1 MKSSKDT
8 EIKQTIEIN
17 MGIEESE
24 NENDNDTDPD
34 QDPDVGTVERKA
46 TIKRNKNLL
55 SNNSTLEDWVNF
67 LGKRINKVKKII
79 PGMSKANTLNPRC
92 IFTPPNKTR
101 SVKRP
106 TTQGAEVAHFQSPL
120 RWNEKICSR

>member
-1 MKSSKDT
+1 VPLLDVPQMRRKTNFIGMKSSKDT

-55 SNNSTLEDWVNF
+55 SNNSTLEDCVNF
-67 LGKRINKVKKII
+67 L
-79 PGMSKANTLNPRC
+79 
-92 IFTPPNKTR
+92 
-101 SVKRP
+101 
-106 TTQGAEVAHFQSPL
+106 
-120 RWNEKICSR
+120 